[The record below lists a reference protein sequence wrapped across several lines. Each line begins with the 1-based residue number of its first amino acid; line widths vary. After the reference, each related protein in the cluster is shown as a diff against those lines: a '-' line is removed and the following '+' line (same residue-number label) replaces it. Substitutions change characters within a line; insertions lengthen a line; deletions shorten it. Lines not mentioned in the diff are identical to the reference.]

1 MKIKEIYQ
9 SNISESILGKLAQ
22 GAKSAAGAV
31 GRAAG
36 SALQGYARG
45 FGADDPA
52 KYGLNTPMQAR
63 LDQQQQDFKNKL
75 APLNRQAQRLQKY
88 LPTADNSTT
97 AAVKPTVPVAPG
109 AASADVGSVDP
120 QGWVNLGQGLSIKP
134 ASANTPT
141 LARYGKKL
149 YSLDDQGHW
158 SDDRDRLASQTLTSY
173 FNQALE
179 RL

>member
-9 SNISESILGKLAQ
+9 RNISESILGKLAQ

-36 SALQGYARG
+36 SALQGYAQG

-52 KYGLNTPMQAR
+52 KYGLSTPMQAR
-63 LDQQQQDFKNKL
+63 LDQQQQELKNKL

-88 LPTADNSTT
+88 LPTADSSTT
-97 AAVKPTVPVAPG
+97 AAVKPTVPVTPG
-109 AASADVGSVDP
+109 AGADVGSVDP

>member
-9 SNISESILGKLAQ
+9 SKLSESILGKLAQ

-36 SALQGYARG
+36 SALQGYAQG

-52 KYGLNTPMQAR
+52 KYGLKTAMQANI
-63 LDQQQQDFKNKL
+63 DQRQQDLKNKL

-88 LPTADNSTT
+88 MPTADVPSTP
-97 AAVKPTVPVAPG
+97 AVTSSVPVTPTT
-109 AASADVGSVDP
+109 ASADIGSVDP
-120 QGWVNLGQGLSIKP
+120 QGWVNMGQGLTIKP